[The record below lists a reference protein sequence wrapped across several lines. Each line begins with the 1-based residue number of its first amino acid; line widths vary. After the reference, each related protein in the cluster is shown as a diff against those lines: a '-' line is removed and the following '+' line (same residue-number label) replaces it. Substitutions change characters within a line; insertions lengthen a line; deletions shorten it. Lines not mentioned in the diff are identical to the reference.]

1 MAAGASPVR
10 NSGGA
15 RQGFYAARYHIPPI
29 DLQEK
34 PGAYLD
40 IPVAGEA
47 RSRGGAP
54 SFVWRQALLVPGGTI
69 EGVGAQG
76 TDVREEGTVLYPRLN
91 PSWRGGRSM
100 ERAMRGGLFLNGLR
114 GRQA

>member
-1 MAAGASPVR
+1 MATGASPVR

-15 RQGFYAARYHIPPI
+15 RQGFYAARHRIPPI

-40 IPVAGEA
+40 IPVAGET

-54 SFVWRQALLVPGGTI
+54 SLVWRQALLVPGGSI

-76 TDVREEGTVLYPRLN
+76 TDVQEKGTVLYPRLS
-91 PSWRGGRSM
+91 PSLRGGRSM
-100 ERAMRGGLFLNGLR
+100 ERAMRGVCF
-114 GRQA
+114 

>member
-15 RQGFYAARYHIPPI
+15 RQGFYAARHRIPPI

-54 SFVWRQALLVPGGTI
+54 FAIRRRRP
-69 EGVGAQG
+69 
-76 TDVREEGTVLYPRLN
+76 P
-91 PSWRGGRSM
+91 
-100 ERAMRGGLFLNGLR
+100 
-114 GRQA
+114 